1 MSILITGNHGFIG
14 CWLNIYL
21 KEVDSSDI
29 FGIDNRS
36 SLGERL
42 IDFNKE
48 LNKFVRS
55 QYLNSVSEIS
65 KLTEILQKNNI
76 TEIFHI
82 AGQAIVPRAF
92 DNPSL
97 TFDSNVVSTFAIL
110 EASRKCKNV
119 KKICLVTS
127 DKVYKNENK
136 NKRFNEEDI
145 LGGKDIYSTSKV
157 LCEHLAESYRRIHFD
172 NSKIV
177 EVVRLGNVVGGGDYS
192 INRLIPDLIRSYSSN
207 KTFEVRYP
215 QATRPFQHVMDVCNG
230 IYSILMKNPNHQ
242 KENYQG
248 ECWNLGPK
256 NNTVMIVDEVIKLFT
271 NVFHLDD
278 IKPRENSLPEDI
290 LLAVD
295 NTKYKN
301 VFGNPL
307 FDSKEAVLKSIE
319 WYKKVHV
326 DKLDPWDLSINEAK
340 FFIDDSYLK

>member
-14 CWLNIYL
+14 SWLNIYIR
-21 KEVDSSDI
+21 EVNSGNI

-42 IDFNKE
+42 IDFNKKT
-48 LNKFVRS
+48 NKVVKK
-55 QYLNSVSEIS
+55 QYLNSVSEIN
-65 KLTEILQKNNI
+65 KLTEILQENKV

-92 DNPSL
+92 ENPVL
-97 TFDSNVVSTFAIL
+97 TFDSNVISTFSIL
-110 EASRKCKNV
+110 EATRNCKNV

-136 NKRFNEEDI
+136 NKNFKEEDT

-157 LCEHLAESYRRIHFD
+157 LCEHLAESYRKIHLD

-192 INRLIPDLIRSYSSN
+192 VNRLIPDLIRSYLNN

-215 QATRPFQHVMDVCNG
+215 HATRPFQHVIDVCNG

-242 KENYQG
+242 KANYKG

-271 NVFHLDD
+271 KVFHLED

-290 LLAVD
+290 LLSVD

-307 FDSKEAVLKSIE
+307 FDSKEAVLQSIE

-326 DKLDPWDLSINEAK
+326 DKLDPWDLSIKEAK
-340 FFIDDSYLK
+340 FFIENSYLK